1 MTHALTTTR
10 STDPRRFQPMSLA
23 GPILCFIVGLALTV
37 AGISGAD
44 QKLASDAS
52 PAEPP
57 ITAAPET
64 TQNLSPAAGET
75 VLLPVS
81 DWAADVWPR
90 KVDRPA
96 LFQMKEVER
105 CELAEGEVEL
115 EEAFEDLRL
124 ELRAMKRIVVAPT
137 EGA

>member
-1 MTHALTTTR
+1 
-10 STDPRRFQPMSLA
+10 MSLA

-57 ITAAPET
+57 ITAAPEIT
-64 TQNLSPAAGET
+64 PTAGET

-81 DWAADVWPR
+81 DWDADVWPR
-90 KVDRPA
+90 QVDRPA
-96 LFQMKEVER
+96 LFQMKEIER